1 MVITKMKRR
10 ARQLLCYASML
21 SLVFSMPG
29 TIYAQDQE
37 VKVKQIE
44 GNLGHVVAMKTD
56 GTVWGWGANK
66 SNLFG
71 NTIITEISSSEPI
84 QIEDIEQV
92 TAVATGRWHTVALKG
107 DGTVWTWGNNWY
119 GQLGDGRILSSS
131 KPVQV
136 KGLN

>member
-1 MVITKMKRR
+1 MH
-10 ARQLLCYASML
+10 
-21 SLVFSMPG
+21 LVFSMAG

-44 GNLGHVVAMKTD
+44 GNLGHIVAMKTD

-66 SNLFG
+66 PNLFG